1 MIKLNTIQK
10 MEALEGLKQ
19 IEDKSINCIW
29 IDPPYNINY
38 KYDEYKDTRI
48 DYFDWCLR
56 WLKESYRVLKDDGS
70 IFVKMWSRHLF
81 KFNHCLEK
89 AGFHFKNLIVWKRKS
104 CATYSD
110 KYLGGYEVI
119 FFFYKTEN
127 NTFFPEGFLRDT
139 QFLKRW
145 DGTKTYKGR
154 LNDLWDDIKPVTAG
168 NLKHPEGIY
177 VEGTGKKEHPAQ
189 HPEEL
194 VERSILCTTEKGD
207 VVLDFFCGSGT
218 TCAVCKRLNRQFIGF
233 DISEKYVSVSN
244 QRVEEI
250 SAPKVITQNSTSFG
264 FPTENSLNK
273 DLTATQQVASPKSAS
288 QTSLNPNIHRRC
300 PNFEIGSLV
309 G

>member
-38 KYDEYKDTRI
+38 KYDEYKDIRI
-48 DYFDWCLR
+48 DYFEWCLR

-81 KFNHCLEK
+81 KFNNVLEK

-104 CATYSD
+104 CANYPD

-119 FFFYKTEN
+119 YFFSKTEN
-127 NTFFPEGFLRDT
+127 NKFFPEGFLRDT

-218 TCAVCKRLNRQFIGF
+218 TCAVCKRLGRQFIGF

-244 QRVEEI
+244 KRVKDI
-250 SAPKVITQNSTSFG
+250 STPKVITQNSMSFG
-264 FPTENSLNK
+264 LTSSNSLNK
-273 DLTATQQVASPKSAS
+273 DLTATASPTPKSAS
-288 QTSLNPNIHRRC
+288 QTSLNLNINR
-300 PNFEIGSLV
+300 NFKFRLKR
-309 G
+309 